1 MDTISFIMAVE
12 DGSISQEDFLD
23 NVQEFVDTGVW
34 RSLQGFWQR
43 SVHNWE
49 CYGYCVIR

>member
-43 SVHNWE
+43 EVNAWADL
-49 CYGYCVIR
+49 GWCVIR